1 MDSPEKSVPSET
13 GETFSDGN
21 CCKCV
26 ISGQGIDNAWVD
38 TSNCPI
44 HAQNSDETT
53 PKKVIGRPF
62 EKGDPRIN
70 RGGRPKGSPVTD
82 MLRRLFEEQPET
94 IYSTMLGVFTG
105 KSAVAKV
112 MLLEKAAE
120 RLEGKVVQ
128 PVEGDINLNL
138 GISDRLIRAKE
149 RIDGTDE

>member
-13 GETFSDGN
+13 GMISTDGN
-21 CCKCV
+21 
-26 ISGQGIDNAWVD
+26 
-38 TSNCPI
+38 
-44 HAQNSDETT
+44 AQNCDET
-53 PKKVIGRPF
+53 PKKKVIGRPF
-62 EKGDPRIN
+62 EPGDPRIN

-94 IYSTMLGVFTG
+94 IYGTMLGVFTG

-138 GISDRLIRAKE
+138 GISDRLQRAKS
-149 RIDGTDE
+149 RVDGSEPDTES